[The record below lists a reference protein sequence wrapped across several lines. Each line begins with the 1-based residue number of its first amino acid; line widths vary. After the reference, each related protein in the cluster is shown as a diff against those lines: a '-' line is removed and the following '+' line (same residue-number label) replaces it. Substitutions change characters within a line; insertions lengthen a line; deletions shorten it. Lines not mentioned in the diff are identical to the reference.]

1 MISRGWFYVSYMIFF
16 VGVIYLIGLFLGNVY
31 ARYALAYTGTIFIAG
46 MLLGQKSE
54 RVWDTRQDDPRK
66 ATPAVGK
73 NVQGRKE

>member
-54 RVWDTRQDDPRK
+54 RTLDTRLDDPRK
-66 ATPAVGK
+66 VTPEVGK
-73 NVQGRKE
+73 NVEWRKE

>member
-46 MLLGQKSE
+46 MLLGQKSG
-54 RVWDTRQDDPRK
+54 RAWDIRQDDPRK
-66 ATPAVGK
+66 ATPVVGK